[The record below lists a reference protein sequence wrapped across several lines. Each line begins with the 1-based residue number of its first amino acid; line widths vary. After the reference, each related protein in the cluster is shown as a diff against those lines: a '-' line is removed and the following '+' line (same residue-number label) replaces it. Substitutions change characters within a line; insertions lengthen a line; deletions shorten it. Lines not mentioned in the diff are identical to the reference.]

1 MINDRFVCPNDRRL
15 ELRSKIN
22 LGWSYYTNILSLNRQ
37 LNSNISNNL
46 NQKSLT
52 NQEIEHI
59 ENVLKRNQYIQY
71 IEQERIRKLI
81 DLCDNCSIQTNF
93 NQNIVSLC
101 NICSENR
108 QLWKKSAAWF
118 FHSLPKPSN
127 ATFDINSSLSFQ
139 SSQYIKTSDAQSISD
154 QSSSDNDSI
163 TDRFNKKLVSNN
175 KNLNQFKQLNDN
187 QDEINKCDDADK
199 RIYSFKNSKLTSTKD
214 SIDAYLSKCEL
225 VRSSKNSYIRLSPI
239 NEDCGLGRLDFE
251 IVWKKSEYKLI
262 IRLLRLD
269 KLRSNNQNQYSH
281 IYLKLNLLPAIHK
294 STELESGMIDDTLVY
309 DGISLDDIN
318 YKSVKFSVYDKDSSV
333 NHFHGEYRFKLST
346 IQSDQY
352 QIYSVYLQNKT
363 DCENDEDI
371 NERGKIL
378 ISLMYS
384 NETSNF
390 HVKIKRACY
399 LLPIDID
406 RKSNPYCQLCLFSFD
421 HLSNK
426 LNFKTDIKKQ
436 TLNPQ
441 FNQEFIYKN
450 IQLKKL
456 ITKTLQ
462 ITVYDKG
469 FGKKD
474 NFIGN

>member
-1 MINDRFVCPNDRRL
+1 MIKQVGQFF
-15 ELRSKIN
+15 
-22 LGWSYYTNILSLNRQ
+22 SYDAISRVSHGLSLN
-37 LNSNISNNL
+37 
-46 NQKSLT
+46 
-52 NQEIEHI
+52 
-59 ENVLKRNQYIQY
+59 
-71 IEQERIRKLI
+71 
-81 DLCDNCSIQTNF
+81 
-93 NQNIVSLC
+93 
-101 NICSENR
+101 
-108 QLWKKSAAWF
+108 
-118 FHSLPKPSN
+118 
-127 ATFDINSSLSFQ
+127 SSSSFL

-163 TDRFNKKLVSNN
+163 TDRFNKKLFCFNLVVSNN
-175 KNLNQFKQLNDN
+175 KSLNQFKQLNDN
-187 QDEINKCDDADK
+187 QDEINKCDDDDK
-199 RIYSFKNSKLTSTKD
+199 RIYSFKTNKLTSKED
-214 SIDAYLSKCEL
+214 SINEYLSKCEL
-225 VRSSKNSYIRLSPI
+225 GKSSKDSHIRLSPI
-239 NEDCGLGRLDFE
+239 NEDCGLGRSDFE
-251 IVWKKSEYKLI
+251 IVWKQCEYKLI

-281 IYLKLNLLPAIHK
+281 IYLKLDLLPAIHK
-294 STELESGMIDDTLVY
+294 STELESGMIGKRINGDINEILVY
-309 DGISLDDIN
+309 DGVSLD
-318 YKSVKFSVYDKDSSV
+318 
-333 NHFHGEYRFKLST
+333 
-346 IQSDQY
+346 
-352 QIYSVYLQNKT
+352 

-378 ISLMYS
+378 ISLMFS

-406 RKSNPYCQLCLFSFD
+406 RKSNPYYQLCLFFFA

-450 IQLKKL
+450 IQLKRL
-456 ITKTLQ
+456 IKKTLQ
-462 ITVYDKG
+462 ITVYDKD